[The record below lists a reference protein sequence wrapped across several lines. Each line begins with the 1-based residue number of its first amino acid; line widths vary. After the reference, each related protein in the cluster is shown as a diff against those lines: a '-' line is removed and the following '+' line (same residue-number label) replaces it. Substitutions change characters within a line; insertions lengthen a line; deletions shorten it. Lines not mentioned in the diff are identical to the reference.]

1 MNKLQRLKNIFPNE
15 MPRWIR
21 CYDNGGETFD
31 RYTVVFTGNYT
42 HKTNRQHWYIGMSE
56 FPCHPQGFGQ
66 HGESDTQIDVVNGWP
81 PAMGRKCH
89 LGKRIPFSDLPK
101 DCKELVLHDY
111 KYLWDIDIIPFK
123 KVLTRMGR
131 IGKCNCGGEMQVYEK
146 FADTA
151 ISYICPKCGKVL
163 QATDYL

>member
-1 MNKLQRLKNIFPNE
+1 
-15 MPRWIR
+15 
-21 CYDNGGETFD
+21 
-31 RYTVVFTGNYT
+31 
-42 HKTNRQHWYIGMSE
+42 
-56 FPCHPQGFGQ
+56 
-66 HGESDTQIDVVNGWP
+66 
-81 PAMGRKCH
+81 
-89 LGKRIPFSDLPK
+89 LPK